1 MSQLLAKEAFFSA
14 LEAARTS
21 QHGGAHP
28 FSGAW
33 AGGELGRAQLGEWA
47 IQHFYY
53 IDPVP
58 QQFAHLYARL
68 PDLDA
73 RQHLLENL
81 LGEEM
86 PQSPAKRH
94 PDLLRKFARAC
105 GVSDERILA
114 AEERGEILP
123 TTRAMRAWVW
133 ELVTVREL
141 AEACAGIMVAL
152 EGQLPT
158 LYPKYV
164 EQMRRMGFT
173 DDDLEFFWV
182 TSSMPMSVSSSRT
195 AMQSRRSRRR
205 VPSRRSAPRPRSA
218 TACWTAFT
226 RGSSSATPPDRHGR
240 PGSGRAR
247 DRCRG
252 RDRASGR
259 RGADA

>member
-1 MSQLLAKEAFFSA
+1 MNQLLSRDQFFAA
-14 LEAARTS
+14 LEDARKPS
-21 QHGGAHP
+21 HGGGHP
-28 FSGAW
+28 FSNAW
-33 AGGELGRAQLGEWA
+33 AEGKFTRTQLGEWA

-58 QQFAHLYARL
+58 QQFALLYSRL

-86 PQSPAKRH
+86 PQAPGKRH

-105 GVSDERILA
+105 GLSDERILA

-173 DDDLEFFWV
+173 DDDMEFFHV
-182 TSSMPMSVSSSRT
+182 HIVGDVEHAHVGLELTHRYATTSTLQLRAIAAVGASAQIRYSMLDGIHASL
-195 AMQSRRSRRR
+195 A
-205 VPSRRSAPRPRSA
+205 RRSAA
-218 TACWTAFT
+218 
-226 RGSSSATPPDRHGR
+226 
-240 PGSGRAR
+240 
-247 DRCRG
+247 
-252 RDRASGR
+252 
-259 RGADA
+259 

>member
-1 MSQLLAKEAFFSA
+1 MGQLLAKDAFFSA

-21 QHGGAHP
+21 QHGGTHP
-28 FSGAW
+28 FSAAW

-58 QQFAHLYARL
+58 QQFAQLYARL

-105 GVSDERILA
+105 GVSDERILH

-173 DDDLEFFWV
+173 DDDLEFFHV
-182 TSSMPMSVSSSRT
+182 HIVGDVEHAHVGLELTHRYATTPQSQARAVAAVRASAQVRYSMLDGIHARLV
-195 AMQSRRSRRR
+195 Q
-205 VPSRRSAPRPRSA
+205 RSAA
-218 TACWTAFT
+218 
-226 RGSSSATPPDRHGR
+226 
-240 PGSGRAR
+240 
-247 DRCRG
+247 
-252 RDRASGR
+252 
-259 RGADA
+259 